1 MHVHQPK
8 IVFLS
13 ETRQNKNFVE
23 GLRWRL
29 GLNHVVTFSEKGKG
43 GELALFWDESIHVEL
58 FKLGRRLID
67 VTVHNVSEGIKW
79 RSTFVYGEP
88 RTQDRYH
95 M

>member
-29 GLNHVVTFSEKGKG
+29 GLKHVVTFSEKGKG
-43 GELALFWDESIHVEL
+43 VA
-58 FKLGRRLID
+58 
-67 VTVHNVSEGIKW
+67 
-79 RSTFVYGEP
+79 
-88 RTQDRYH
+88 
-95 M
+95 